1 MSLEPVTDAGA
12 ATPSP
17 RPVVPLQSRGPVQL
31 GALYIAR
38 PGDAAVLATLQAGRW
53 VVIQGP
59 RHSGKSSLRVRTVR
73 ALQSVPLDAEP
84 EQECVS
90 SPRRCATI
98 ELRTLQASSSGAAYQ
113 LLCSSLATQLQLP
126 SANEFW
132 QRCSDIPPAE
142 RLQRFLREELA
153 SDFSQ
158 TVILLDDLDALPML
172 ALDAAEVLGVLREVQ
187 ETLAAAGRAGALTV
201 AAFTAVPLKR
211 LAGASGVDWD
221 ASVFTLSD
229 FTRAELAAFAP
240 ALAALSM
247 DGQTCADDWLDAVCA
262 WTGGHPQLTQHVC
275 QQLVARAPIAAPA
288 AGPGGGNAPVPEE
301 RVERLIHA
309 LFLDQED
316 ALEQEPGVREMAQA
330 LASSPNAQALLALY
344 RRLLSGMPV
353 TPDPL
358 DELQRELRLC
368 GLCTEAEDP
377 AGAPRLRPRCRLV
390 ASLLTE
396 DWAREQEVRLVLQ
409 EAIDREQ
416 AAPTPSSGGAV
427 LRGGPL
433 KTAQAWA
440 RKNPAA
446 LRPAEVRVLLA
457 SLEAARSE
465 VEAKHQSSA
474 AALQR
479 ELRERTEGRMAL
491 GIGRP
496 PSLAAPAPAT
506 TTPPWSRLTLA
517 AIGLLLCL
525 SLVALASAY
534 RRVSR
539 LERDSQQA
547 AARAQRAEQAL
558 NALQSEHFAP
568 PPLPVTSALPPTGAS
583 SDPAAAK
590 VARAALPEQAAER
603 RRPPSGKL
611 PEHPAAPLRPS
622 AAARAERELG
632 NCPDP
637 ARPAD

>member
-1 MSLEPVTDAGA
+1 MSAEPATDAGA
-12 ATPSP
+12 ATPTS
-17 RPVVPLQSRGPVQL
+17 RPSVPLQSRGPVQL
-31 GALYIAR
+31 GALYITR
-38 PGDAAVLATLQAGRW
+38 PVDSAVLTTLQAGRW
-53 VVIQGP
+53 AVISGP
-59 RHSGKSSLRVRTVR
+59 RHSGKSSLRVRTAR
-73 ALQSVPLDAEP
+73 ALQAAALDAESVP
-84 EQECVS
+84 QDAR

-113 LLCSSLATQLQLP
+113 LLCSTLAAQLQLP
-126 SANEFW
+126 AANEFW
-132 QRCSDIPPAE
+132 QRCSDLPPAE
-142 RLQRFLREELA
+142 RLQRFVLEELA
-153 SDFSQ
+153 SDFTQ

-172 ALDAAEVLGVLREVQ
+172 ALDAAEVLGVLQKIQ
-187 ETLAAAGRAGALTV
+187 ETLVDAGRSSALTV
-201 AAFTAVPLKR
+201 AAFTSVPLKR
-211 LAGASGVDWD
+211 LAGPSGADWD
-221 ASVFTLSD
+221 ASVFMLPD

-240 ALAALSM
+240 ALAALSL
-247 DGQTCADDWLDAVCA
+247 DGQTGAADWLDAVCA

-330 LASSPNAQALLALY
+330 LASSPNAQALLSLY
-344 RRLLSGMPV
+344 RRLLSGTPV

-368 GLCTEAEDP
+368 GLCTEAEAP
-377 AGAPRLRPRCRLV
+377 AGTPRLRPRCRLV
-390 ASLLTE
+390 ASLLGE

-416 AAPTPSSGGAV
+416 TATTPSSGGAL

-446 LRPAEVRVLLA
+446 LRPAEIRVLLA

-491 GIGRP
+491 GISRP
-496 PSLAAPAPAT
+496 PSLAAPPSVAPT
-506 TTPPWSRLTLA
+506 RPWSRLTLA
-517 AIGLLLCL
+517 AIGLLLGL

-539 LERDSQQA
+539 LEQDSQQA

-558 NALQSEHFAP
+558 HALQSDHSTPPAP
-568 PPLPVTSALPPTGAS
+568 QVASVSPLAGADS
-583 SDPAAAK
+583 GAAATK
-590 VARAALPEQAAER
+590 VARAALPEQAAEH

-632 NCPDP
+632 NCPVP
-637 ARPAD
+637 AQPAD